1 MGIGI
6 AKPINCFFC
15 HLQTT
20 TIVTKG
26 ANLFLL
32 YVKWNLISKGKK
44 MLFFVKLK
52 EENNLPETINQVLPS
67 FEVIFLNKMKKV

>member
-1 MGIGI
+1 
-6 AKPINCFFC
+6 
-15 HLQTT
+15 
-20 TIVTKG
+20 
-26 ANLFLL
+26 
-32 YVKWNLISKGKK
+32 